1 MVAPTIHITLDSP
14 TAHYQSGERLSGR
27 YTVEG
32 LPAAAARA
40 AELSV
45 LWYTAGKGEEDMAV
59 HYFERLVEEPS
70 KPLDLRV
77 PRRFAIVLPECPLSY
92 DGHIVKICWCV
103 RVRLFMPQGQETVAE
118 AAFRLGNVPAAHE
131 MERGARS
138 EERGAN
144 GEADYEAS
152 T

>member
-32 LPAAAARA
+32 LQAAAARA

-59 HYFERLVEEPS
+59 HYFERLVEEPA

-77 PRRFAIVLPECPLSY
+77 PHRFAIVLPESPLSY

-118 AAFRLGNVPAAHE
+118 AAFRLGHVPAANDGLHD
-131 MERGARS
+131 RS
-138 EERGAN
+138 IEEQTTN
-144 GEADYEAS
+144 GEA
-152 T
+152 